1 MPLSAL
7 IGISNFFSM
16 AGSREFIL
24 TVVALT
30 SLLSSSN
37 LLASFLPCVYA
48 PLKRIGHLIT
58 HLVSGRE
65 RT

>member
-1 MPLSAL
+1 MPLPFL
-7 IGISNFFSM
+7 NRISNSFSM

-24 TVVALT
+24 TEVALT

-48 PLKRIGHLIT
+48 PLKRNGHPFA